1 MGLGGLLG
9 GAGSML
15 QVILGVGLLIFIH
28 EAGHFFAAR
37 WAGVKVLAFSLGFG
51 PEMFGFTRG
60 STRYRVAWF
69 PIGGYV
75 KMSGET
81 EKPGGG
87 YEPDD
92 YPAQSVAKRVV
103 IIGAGVAMNAVLGYF
118 LFLAA
123 LLFGLPGD
131 PGHVSVAVGGPAWRA
146 GLQPGD
152 RIVSA
157 DGWRVLHFQDL
168 AYAAMPGKPI
178 LLEIDRDGRRLEL
191 TVAPIAL
198 EDETRPRMGI
208 WQRVTGPLRVEP
220 GSNAETAGLRTGDEV
235 VAIEGLPCALY
246 DFYFDE
252 VVQTAIAPDSG
263 PLRLTVRRDG
273 AEREVSIPP
282 GEGAL
287 SYGLSRLRS
296 EVEFVR
302 PGGPAAGMGWRVGD
316 RPTAVDGVDVSGM
329 QSFRRAVARAS
340 SSASVR
346 VERQGGVVD
355 LPLPKE
361 RAERIRLLQD
371 LHFAPSGSPTAVEVR
386 DPAAGIPSGAKITAI
401 GGASVAAWKD
411 IQKRLADATK
421 TANSPTV
428 VKDGLSIEWD
438 GPAGPGKARVRPTR
452 GVNWSID
459 AAVDSPATVRAGSI
473 GEAFVLAGQRC
484 VVTTHHIGATI
495 SGLFKGSVG
504 SDSVGGPVMIAQV
517 AFGSARQGVA
527 PFLWLLGM
535 LSINLMVLNILP
547 IPLLDGGQ
555 LALLAVEGVTRK
567 PPSEAVIGISQMA
580 GLALLLGL
588 LLFVTFNDI
597 LRLVGG

>member
-9 GAGSML
+9 GAGSMI

-123 LLFGLPGD
+123 MLFGLPGD
-131 PGHVSVAVGGPAWRA
+131 AGLVSVQVGGAAWRA
-146 GLQPGD
+146 GIETGD

-157 DGWRVLHFQDL
+157 DGWRVMNFQDL
-168 AYAAMPGKPI
+168 AYAAMPGKPV
-178 LLEIDRDGRRLEL
+178 LLEVERGGRRFEV
-191 TVAPIAL
+191 TVQPQAPK
-198 EDETRPRMGI
+198 DEPRPRFGVS
-208 WQRVTGPLRVEP
+208 QRFEGPLDVPE
-220 GSNAETAGLRTGDEV
+220 GAKAGLRDGDEV
-235 VAIEGLPCALY
+235 VAIEGLRCGLVDWA
-246 DFYFDE
+246 DE
-252 VVQTAIAPDSG
+252 VVYLAIAPDRG

-273 AEREVSIPP
+273 KEQEIAIPP
-282 GEGAL
+282 TPVSPSFGFAEHRA
-287 SYGLSRLRS
+287 

-302 PGGPAAGMGWRVGD
+302 ADGPAAAAGWRAGD
-316 RPTAVDGVDVSGM
+316 RPASVAGTPVSGR
-329 QSFRRAVARAS
+329 QTFLRAAARAPAG
-340 SSASVR
+340 SAVR
-346 VERQGGVVD
+346 VERQGGALE
-355 LPLPKE
+355 LPLPDGLAA
-361 RAERIRLLQD
+361 RVALLRD
-371 LHFAPSGSPTAVEVR
+371 LGFADSVSPTSVEVLGT
-386 DPAAGIPSGAKITAI
+386 PESPSAAMAAGIPSGAKITAI
-401 GGASVAAWKD
+401 GGAAVAKFKD
-411 IQKRLADATK
+411 IRERLAKAKGAETE
-421 TANSPTV
+421 
-428 VKDGLSIEWD
+428 IEWD
-438 GPAGPGKARVRPTR
+438 GPAGRGKARVRPADR
-452 GVNWSID
+452 DGWEID
-459 AAVDSPATVRAGSI
+459 ARVLSTATTRAGSI
-473 GEAFVLAGQRC
+473 GEAIVLAGQRC
-484 VVTTHHIGATI
+484 VVTTRHIGATI
-495 SGLFKGSVG
+495 TGLFQGSVG

-517 AFGSARQGVA
+517 AFGSAREGVA
-527 PFLWLLGM
+527 PFLWLLAM

-555 LALLAVEGVTRK
+555 LALLLVEGVTRK